1 MKRKPK
7 YSESWRERAAD
18 DLQIK
23 IEAAILLDT
32 AYPGDESWLY
42 RTHNWVC
49 EVAEG
54 HAPEWW
60 SDLDCEAV
68 LPREEKRVHLFTEAQ
83 MMRGRSH
90 KLVALSVTP

>member
-7 YSESWRERAAD
+7 YSESWRERAAN
-18 DLQIK
+18 LQIK
-23 IEAAILLDT
+23 IEAAILLAA

>member
-7 YSESWRERAAD
+7 YSESWRERAAN
-18 DLQIK
+18 LQVK
-23 IEAAILLDT
+23 IEAAIML
-32 AYPGDESWLY
+32 AAAFPGDESRLY

-90 KLVALSVTP
+90 KLMALSVTP

>member
-1 MKRKPK
+1 ML
-7 YSESWRERAAD
+7 AA
-18 DLQIK
+18 
-23 IEAAILLDT
+23 

-54 HAPEWW
+54 NAPEWW

-68 LPREEKRVHLFTEAQ
+68 LPREEKRVRLFTEAQ

-90 KLVALSVTP
+90 KLMALSVTP